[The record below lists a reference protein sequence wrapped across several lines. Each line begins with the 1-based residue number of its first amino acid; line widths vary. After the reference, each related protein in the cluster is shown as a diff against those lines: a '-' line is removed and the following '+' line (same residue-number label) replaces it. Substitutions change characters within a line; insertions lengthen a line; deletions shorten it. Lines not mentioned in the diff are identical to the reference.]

1 MRIMRSSAQN
11 AAFSPR
17 CSGRCSMETTVPQ
30 IYIFLITL
38 YGGMIAGFAYDV
50 YRGIRRSF
58 KTGKWVTALLDT
70 MFIITL
76 GAIVVAVM
84 YAANAG
90 ELRLYTFVGFV
101 LGFALYMAGISPF
114 LSFLARKLR
123 KWLSINKEN
132 KK

>member
-1 MRIMRSSAQN
+1 
-11 AAFSPR
+11 
-17 CSGRCSMETTVPQ
+17 METTVPQ

-114 LSFLARKLR
+114 LSFLASKLR

>member
-1 MRIMRSSAQN
+1 
-11 AAFSPR
+11 
-17 CSGRCSMETTVPQ
+17 METTVPQ

-38 YGGMIAGFAYDV
+38 YGGMIAGFAYDI

-58 KTGKWVTALLDT
+58 KTGRWMTALLDT

-90 ELRLYTFVGFV
+90 ELRLYTFIGFV

-114 LSFLARKLR
+114 LSFIARKLSQWSAKR
-123 KWLSINKEN
+123 KKSVK
-132 KK
+132 

>member
-1 MRIMRSSAQN
+1 
-11 AAFSPR
+11 
-17 CSGRCSMETTVPQ
+17 METTVPQ

-123 KWLSINKEN
+123 KWLSKNKEN

>member
-1 MRIMRSSAQN
+1 
-11 AAFSPR
+11 
-17 CSGRCSMETTVPQ
+17 METTVPQ
-30 IYIFLITL
+30 IYIFMITL
-38 YGGMIAGFAYDV
+38 YGGMIAGFAYDI
-50 YRGIRRSF
+50 YRGIRKSF
-58 KTGKWVTALLDT
+58 RTGRWITALLDT

-90 ELRLYTFVGFV
+90 ELRLYTFIGFV

-123 KWLSINKEN
+123 QWSAKR
-132 KK
+132 KKREK

>member
-1 MRIMRSSAQN
+1 
-11 AAFSPR
+11 
-17 CSGRCSMETTVPQ
+17 METTVPQ

-38 YGGMIAGFAYDV
+38 YGGMIAGFAYDI

-58 KTGKWVTALLDT
+58 KTGRWVTALLDT

-114 LSFLARKLR
+114 LSFLARKLKSR
-123 KWLSINKEN
+123 TS
-132 KK
+132 KKKTQKK